1 MFWGARIHHGPIGAC
16 GPMLCPFHRLQVC
29 LMGFSLGANVVA
41 KFVGEEGIDCRL
53 AGAIALA
60 APVDCTVLGCSWCG
74 CVGGGGCSEVGINRP
89 PPSAPAMM
97 ALSLRRAV
105 RTPAR
110 VAVPGPCRDRAVPVP
125 CPCRDRAVT
134 VP

>member
-1 MFWGARIHHGPIGAC
+1 MHDSSVSHAMFWGARIHHGPIGAC

-74 CVGGGGCSEVGINRP
+74 CVGGGGVRGLELIVPRRLSP
-89 PPSAPAMM
+89 P
-97 ALSLRRAV
+97 
-105 RTPAR
+105 
-110 VAVPGPCRDRAVPVP
+110 
-125 CPCRDRAVT
+125 
-134 VP
+134 